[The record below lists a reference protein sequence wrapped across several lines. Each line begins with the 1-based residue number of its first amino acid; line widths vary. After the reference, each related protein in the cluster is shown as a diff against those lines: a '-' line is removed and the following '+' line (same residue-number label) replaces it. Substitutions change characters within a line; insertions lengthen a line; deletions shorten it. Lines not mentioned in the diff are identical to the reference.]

1 MKSKIISKECI
12 DNILTLLENFNF
24 KHQSAENLKNCFAKF
39 HTQIP
44 IKALSN
50 KLNIDI
56 LMETGTGKTFTYL
69 NLIFELH
76 KVYKQ
81 NKFIIFVPRK
91 AILESVKQNIRL
103 TKDYFYN
110 QYNHHLKIY
119 TYEGSKSQSTII
131 NHYIKNTDEL
141 SVLILTNSAM
151 DKKDNILNKT
161 SESLFDTKSIFE
173 NIAALNPI
181 SIIDEPHLL
190 KGEAFN
196 AYFSKIKTLYFRFG
210 ATFPQDNDFKLSNVA
225 YCLDSISA
233 FRKYLVKQI
242 RVHTISK
249 DSQAPFLLV
258 SDSKSAKLSFLKA
271 GVEKCETFYKGADL
285 GRLDFSLSGV
295 NIVKTTKDKAY
306 LSNGEILEKLKSYK
320 LQDSEITTLLKKAI
334 DLHFEKEAILFAQN
348 IKALSLFFIPNIE
361 DFREIEGKDTPFI
374 KNEFERLYK
383 QKRKEILSNPHLP
396 QNYKDYLAKDF
407 DESGNLR
414 VHQGYFSGDSQGIAK
429 KKNTKENIEANDI
442 KMILE
447 QKEKLLSFDT
457 PLRFIFSVWALQ
469 EGWDNPNIFTL
480 TKLAH
485 SSSDTSRHQQIG
497 RGLRIC
503 VNSEGKRITHRYLN
517 SNDNAFFDIN
527 YLDMLVSGEELGFI
541 EGLQNEIMESSFV
554 FGGDFIDGNV
564 LNEMIKH
571 KEKSDDFIYLLRR
584 RLKVIEYN
592 EENNTYKIISP
603 IYEAIKDNVEA
614 KEILGDDFAWVLE
627 QFKEPENKHKQVEN
641 ANIPQEK
648 VKIRKELAKDFKE
661 LWRTI
666 NAKAQLTY
674 HNIQKQALI
683 NSIAKAFNQISI
695 EKESIIYE
703 CKIYDAKQ
711 NKIIIADTATLKDKD
726 YTKVLQKELPAL
738 LLDFAKDSHL
748 PLKFVCEIYNALNP
762 KHFENSPKKAFATL
776 KNIITDSLHTN
787 LLSCVSY
794 EFCQNV
800 FSNTAFQ
807 FSENDPLYTSKG
819 EPREEIY
826 KHKLG
831 RYESKDKKPSDKYL
845 YDKAIWDSKIEEEVI
860 LENVKNVEHKSVE
873 VFAKLPKFS
882 IPTPFKAYQ
891 PDFAYLLK
899 DEKGQKIFF
908 VCETKGYDKESDIP
922 AEEQCKI
929 DYAKRFFESLQS
941 NLKNTKVIFTTRIN
955 KQSLLNTIKT
965 ALEDKK
971 DKYDR

>member
-1 MKSKIISKECI
+1 MIFEKQDYQQECI
-12 DNILTLLENFNF
+12 ENIIALLENFDF
-24 KHQSAENLKNCFAKF
+24 KHQNVENLQSCFANF
-39 HTQIP
+39 HAQIP
-44 IKALSN
+44 IKTLSN

-110 QYNHHLKIY
+110 QYKHHLKIY
-119 TYEGSKSQSTII
+119 TYEGSKSQSAII

-141 SVLILTNSAM
+141 SVAILTNSAI

-161 SESLFDTKSIFE
+161 SESLFNAKSIFE

-196 AYFSKIKTLYFRFG
+196 AYFGKIKALYFRFG
-210 ATFPQDNDFKLSNVA
+210 ATFPKEKGFELSNVA

-249 DSQAPFLLV
+249 DSRAPFLL
-258 SDSKSAKLSFLKA
+258 SANSKSAKLSFLKA
-271 GVEKCETFYKGADL
+271 GIEKHDTFTKSTDL
-285 GRLDFSLSGV
+285 GRLDSSLSGV
-295 NIVKTTKDKAY
+295 SIVKITKDKVY
-306 LSNGEILEKLKSYK
+306 LSNGETLEKTKSYK
-320 LQDSEITTLLKKAI
+320 LQESEISTLLEKTI
-334 DLHFEKEAILFAQN
+334 HLHFEKEAILFQKN

-361 DFREIEGKDTPFI
+361 DFREIEGKDAPFI

-383 QKRKEILSNPHLP
+383 QKRAEILSNPNLP
-396 QNYKDYLAKDF
+396 QNYKDYLARDF
-407 DESGNLR
+407 DKSGNLR
-414 VHQGYFSGDSQGIAK
+414 VHQGYFSGDSQGISK
-429 KKNTKENIEANDI
+429 KKENTKENIEANDI
-442 KMILE
+442 KMILG

-480 TKLAH
+480 TKLAN
-485 SSSDTSRHQQIG
+485 SSSDTSRHQQVG

-503 VNSEGKRITHRYLN
+503 VNNEGKRITHRYLD
-517 SNDNAFFDIN
+517 SNDNTFFDIN
-527 YLDMLVSGEELGFI
+527 YLDMLISGEELGFI
-541 EGLQNEIMESSFV
+541 EGLQHEIMDSSFV

-571 KEKSDDFIYLLRR
+571 KEKSDDFIYLLRK

-603 IYEAIKDNVEA
+603 IYEAIKDNEEA
-614 KEILGDDFAWVLE
+614 KEILGDDFEWVLE
-627 QFKEPENKHKQVEN
+627 QFKESDNKHDQLIN
-641 ANIPQEK
+641 ANKSQEK
-648 VKIRKELAKDFKE
+648 VQIRKELAKDFKA

-674 HNIQKQALI
+674 YNIQKQALI
-683 NSIAKAFNQISI
+683 DSIAQAFNQAKI
-695 EKESIIYE
+695 EKESIRYE
-703 CKIYDAKQ
+703 RKIYDAKH
-711 NKIIIADTATLKDKD
+711 NKIIIADSTTLKDKD
-726 YTKVLQKELPAL
+726 YKKYLQEELSAL
-738 LLDFAKDSHL
+738 LFDFAKDLHL
-748 PLKFVCEIYNALNP
+748 PLQFICEIYNALN
-762 KHFENSPKKAFATL
+762 HENFYNSPKKAFATL
-776 KNIITDSLHTN
+776 KNIISDSLHAN

-794 EFCQNV
+794 EFCQNT
-800 FSNTAFQ
+800 FSNVAFE
-807 FSENDPLYTSKG
+807 FAENDPLYTREG
-819 EPREEIY
+819 EPKDAIY

-831 RYESKDKKPSDKYL
+831 RYESKDKEPSDKYL
-845 YDKAIWDSKIEEEVI
+845 YARAIWDSKFEEGVI
-860 LENVKNVEHKSVE
+860 LENAQNVDNKSIE

-891 PDFAYLLK
+891 LDFAYLLK

-908 VCETKGYDKESDIP
+908 VCETKGYDDESKIP
-922 AEEQCKI
+922 VEEKCKI
-929 DYAKRFFESLQS
+929 NYAKRFFESLQE
-941 NLKNTKVIFTTRIN
+941 NLQDTQVIFTTRIN
-955 KQSLLNTIKT
+955 KQTLLDTIQA
-965 ALEDKK
+965 ALK
-971 DKYDR
+971 DKV